1 MRRTAEKEILTNL
14 SEMKNIVIFASGNG
28 TNCENIIRFFSHDN
42 DVKVAAVITNNASAK
57 VIDRA
62 RKWNVPVRVMTRN
75 DINDREK
82 LLPVLE
88 EYATRLIV
96 LAGFMLFIPD
106 FLVEAYEGRI
116 INIHPSLLPKY
127 GGKGMYGMNVHKAVK
142 ANGETKSG
150 ITIHHVSNEYDKGR
164 IIAQFSTPL
173 SPGDSAEDIAMKV
186 HELEYRHY
194 PEVIE
199 QLLKKED

>member
-1 MRRTAEKEILTNL
+1 
-14 SEMKNIVIFASGNG
+14 MKNIVIFASGNG
-28 TNCENIIRFFSHDN
+28 TNCENIISYFSQDK
-42 DVKVAAVITNNASAK
+42 DVAVAAVITNNASAK
-57 VIDRA
+57 VIERA
-62 RKWNVPVRVMTRN
+62 ERRNVPVRVMTKN

-82 LLPVLE
+82 LLPALE
-88 EYATRLIV
+88 EYGTSLIV
-96 LAGFMLFIPD
+96 LAGFMLFIPS
-106 FLVEAYEGRI
+106 FLVEAYKGRI

-142 ANGETKSG
+142 ANGETESG
-150 ITIHHVSNEYDKGR
+150 ITIHHVNCEYDKGS

-173 SPGDSAEDIAMKV
+173 SPDDSAEDIAMKV

-199 QLLKKED
+199 RLLKED

>member
-1 MRRTAEKEILTNL
+1 
-14 SEMKNIVIFASGNG
+14 MKNIVIFASGNG

-88 EYATRLIV
+88 EYATRLVV

-127 GGKGMYGMNVHKAVK
+127 GGKGMYGMNVHEAVK
-142 ANGETKSG
+142 ANGETESG

-186 HELEYRHY
+186 HELEYKHY